1 MILTVSFERTVYNE
15 LPYRFEAGTP
25 HVAGVVGLAAAI
37 EYLESVGMARICAHE
52 ARLLRYATDAL
63 NSLPG
68 LRILGTAAHKAG
80 VISFTVDGVH
90 PHDLGTVLDQ
100 QGVAIRTGHHCAMP
114 VMDFFGVAGTARAS
128 LALYNTEQDI
138 DQLIAGIGVAIRML
152 H

>member
-1 MILTVSFERTVYNE
+1 ME
-15 LPYRFEAGTP
+15 
-25 HVAGVVGLAAAI
+25 
-37 EYLESVGMARICAHE
+37 RICAHE
-52 ARLLRYATDAL
+52 ERLLRYATDAL
-63 NSLPG
+63 ESLPG
-68 LRILGTAAHKAG
+68 VRIIGTAAKKVG
-80 VISFTVDGVH
+80 VISFTVRDIH

-138 DQLIAGIGVAIRML
+138 DQLIDGIGVAIRML